1 MRRSVLAGITVF
13 ACAHAAQS
21 PALADDWRVQRIDTP
36 ARVQAIETVAG
47 QVQVNAGGLW
57 YRVVLN
63 DKDATLNFIDRPMR
77 PKNPDGAVPDG
88 RIAMGQRDIARAW
101 FAEPTDAYDH
111 GVLGDK
117 IEASALVIERSDGRR
132 ETVKLNG
139 DAVFEDLEPRLAD
152 LDGDG
157 RDEIIVVKSYLRRGS
172 ALAVIAER
180 KGKYEIVA
188 ETPPLGAPHQ
198 WLNPAGIGDFNG
210 DGKTEIA
217 LVRQP
222 HVVGALELWSWIG
235 GGLRKTAELPDTA
248 NHIIG
253 SRALNMSVTADF
265 DGDKVTDIAVPS
277 LDRSKLR
284 LLSFMPAHEIASV
297 PLPAQAVTNL
307 GLVAIENSPPAVV
320 LGLADG
326 SLVAVLRN

>member
-1 MRRSVLAGITVF
+1 MRRSVLAGLTLF
-13 ACAHAAQS
+13 ACANVSQS
-21 PALADDWRVQRIDTP
+21 PALAGEWRVQRIDTP
-36 ARVQAIETVAG
+36 ARVAAIETVDG
-47 QVQVNAGGLW
+47 KVQVNAGGLW
-57 YRVVLN
+57 YRIVLN
-63 DKDATLNFIDRPMR
+63 DKDATLNFIDRPVK
-77 PKNPDGAVPDG
+77 PKNPDGALPDG
-88 RIAMGQRDIARAW
+88 RVATGTRDIARAW
-101 FAEPTDAYDH
+101 LAEPTKNYDH

-117 IEASALVIERSDGRR
+117 VEAGALVIERSDGRR
-132 ETVKLNG
+132 ETLRLNG

-157 RDEIIVVKSYLRRGS
+157 RDEIIVVKSYLRRGA

-180 KGKYEIVA
+180 KGKYEIAA
-188 ETPPLGAPHQ
+188 ETPPLGSPHQ

-210 DGKTEIA
+210 DGKIDIA

-235 GGLRKTAELPDTA
+235 GGLRKTGELADTS

-253 SRALNMSVTADF
+253 SRALNMSASADF
-265 DGDKVTDIAVPS
+265 DGDSAQDIAVPS

-297 PLPAQAVTNL
+297 PLPAKAVTNL
-307 GLVAIENSPPAVV
+307 GLIAIENSPPAVV

-326 SLVAVLRN
+326 SLVAVRN

>member
-1 MRRSVLAGITVF
+1 MRRIVLAGFVVF
-13 ACAHAAQS
+13 ACVHAAQ
-21 PALADDWRVQRIDTP
+21 AEELRVQRIDTP
-36 ARVQAIETVAG
+36 ARVQAIETVNG

-63 DKDATLNFIDRPMR
+63 DKDATLNFIDRPVR
-77 PKNPDGAVPDG
+77 PKNPERALPDG
-88 RIAMGQRDIARAW
+88 RVTTGTRDIARAW
-101 FAEPTDAYDH
+101 FAEPTETYDH

-117 IEASALVIERSDGRR
+117 IEASALVIERSDGRS
-132 ETVKLNG
+132 ETVKLGG

-152 LDGDG
+152 LDRDG

-188 ETPPLGAPHQ
+188 ETPPLGSPHQ
-198 WLNPAGIGDFNG
+198 WLNPAGIADFNG
-210 DGKTEIA
+210 DGKIDIA
-217 LVRQP
+217 LVREP

-235 GGLRKTAELPDTA
+235 GSLRKTGELADTS
-248 NHIIG
+248 NHVAG
-253 SRALNMSVTADF
+253 TRALNMSAAADF
-265 DGDKVTDIAVPS
+265 DGDGVLDLAVPS

-297 PLPAQAVTNL
+297 ALPAPAVTNL
-307 GLVAIENSPPAVV
+307 GLVPIENSPPAVV

-326 SLVAVLRN
+326 SLVAVRRN